1 MLAAMP
7 HQIPLPVTIDVK
19 PPRNMRGPTQRRGRT
34 TKPFVSWLCLTIST
48 LSAGT
53 LATAASACQAL

>member
-1 MLAAMP
+1 MLAAVP

-19 PPRNMRGPTQRRGRT
+19 PPRNMTAHPALRQEDEA
-34 TKPFVSWLCLTIST
+34 FVSWRCLTISM

-53 LATAASACQAL
+53 LVTAASACRAL